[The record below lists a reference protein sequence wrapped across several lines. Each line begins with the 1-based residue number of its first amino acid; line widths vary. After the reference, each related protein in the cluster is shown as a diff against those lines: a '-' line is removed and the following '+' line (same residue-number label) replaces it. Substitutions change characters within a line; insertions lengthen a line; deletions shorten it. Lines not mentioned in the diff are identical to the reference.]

1 MEKPFIDQI
10 IRLSSADG
18 VTPDN
23 FIVFLGPLNLIDFSQ
38 NDFYTCYLNRYSIII
53 YIYIWSL
60 FLPFIYRLLNTT
72 SILFITLDFKYFILP
87 FSFSLMRFSA
97 YFVTKVMNRYIL
109 KYGVLQFSLFQLF
122 VSSLWITRPVIL
134 KVFVAF
140 IP

>member
-53 YIYIWSL
+53 YIHLVFIFTIYIS
-60 FLPFIYRLLNTT
+60 FVKYNKYPIYNFGFQIFYT
-72 SILFITLDFKYFILP
+72 SIFLFTYAI
-87 FSFSLMRFSA
+87 
-97 YFVTKVMNRYIL
+97 
-109 KYGVLQFSLFQLF
+109 FSLFCNKSYESLHF
-122 VSSLWITRPVIL
+122 EIRGLTIFIVSIVCQ
-134 KVFVAF
+134 
-140 IP
+140 